1 MNVKVIPIDIY
12 RRGVCFMCGAAEDLA
27 DCFVSYKLY
36 GLADLVLNA
45 DWEHTRAIT
54 LCDDCDVWVCSVKP
68 MALPDLCHEL
78 THVVFKI
85 FNIIGID
92 PTNDEEAYA
101 YLYEYLFKEITS
113 TSAEFPLQLSSDAT
127 SHIAPSQTDRLPHCD

>member
-1 MNVKVIPIDIY
+1 MDTLVIPIDIY
-12 RRGVCFMCGAAEDLA
+12 RRGVCFMCGSAEDMA
-27 DCFVSYKLY
+27 DCFVSDKLY
-36 GLADLVLNA
+36 GFADAVLNA
-45 DWEHTRAIT
+45 DWEQTHAIT
-54 LCDDCDVWVCSVKP
+54 LCDDSDVWVYSTEPMTLSV
-68 MALPDLCHEL
+68 LCHEL

-113 TSAEFPLQLSSDAT
+113 TSAEFPLQT
-127 SHIAPSQTDRLPHCD
+127 INKNY